1 LALEPWSLRW
11 KQQKLRELKEEW
23 AGCEDCPEL
32 AECRHTVVFGHGNP
46 MADVMLIGEGPG
58 TTEDDEGLPFVG
70 PSGELLAAM
79 LSTFGRD
86 FDNDMYRTNVIMCRA
101 PENRDPTREE
111 KLACRQRMLLEIYI
125 VDPMVVV
132 LAGNVAM
139 KALLKGRETAI
150 TKAQGKLNTMKI
162 SGISFELEYDC
173 MPIYHPAFILR
184 EEKVGKSGKYASDGK
199 AMETRD
205 HLRSLFDAVELTK
218 QRYRRYEEEF

>member
-1 LALEPWSLRW
+1 MRLDRAQRQIGGHRDLFVRQPLMDCQPKDTLLALVQR
-11 KQQKLRELKEEW
+11 
-23 AGCEDCPEL
+23 
-32 AECRHTVVFGHGNP
+32 RHGFHG
-46 MADVMLIGEGPG
+46 APG
-58 TTEDDEGLPFVG
+58 LVD
-70 PSGELLAAM
+70 
-79 LSTFGRD
+79 GRG
-86 FDNDMYRTNVIMCRA
+86 
-101 PENRDPTREE
+101 
-111 KLACRQRMLLEIYI
+111 EIYI